1 MARKRTAGLHER
13 GQTYEINDDCCFGIG
28 RTGSYYVDQREI
40 VIAKFSVDTPMYGIS
55 RSKKPKV
62 SVADPVLTSTE
73 RYLALSSGLRLARE
87 LSAELRPG
95 ELHQGMLWPIVWG
108 EQGDAYLFTPRPNG
122 VSYFNVRGNPI
133 RLSRAAAIIILSAR
147 WDEVLHLGPTPSAAE
162 RKALW
167 DQANGE
173 AATWI
178 DYPRAAA
185 DIGKVLGGASLRCP
199 LGEKSH
205 FMQASTTSGHNLLLD
220 TGACNHLIG
229 IDAVGHLK
237 EHIRDSANPLE
248 LDTATGKLD
257 VNRCIDLWIQEL
269 NLELTAYILEN
280 NPGALS
286 VGRLCI
292 DNGFEFWWPAH
303 SYTPVLQSSD
313 GTKIFLRVDNYTPEL
328 RTTPQSDECAHDR
341 AMPARASKSSKSDGK
356 ASSKTAGAEPSSS
369 STPPPKGAEEAGLF
383 SEEWVQIPEDTEKTR
398 EASQTEVQA
407 LSLIHI

>member
-1 MARKRTAGLHER
+1 MKAVGGRAMMARKCTAELHDR
-13 GQTYEINDDCCFGIG
+13 GHTHAINDDYCFGIG
-28 RTGSYYVDQREI
+28 RTGSYYVDQRKI
-40 VIAKFSVDTPMYGIS
+40 VIAKFSVDTPMYGVS
-55 RSKKPKV
+55 RSKKPKIN
-62 SVADPVLTSTE
+62 VANPVLTSTE

-95 ELHQGMLWPIVWG
+95 EVHQGMLWPIVWG

-122 VSYFNVRGNPI
+122 VTYFNVRGNPI

-167 DQANGE
+167 DQADGE

-185 DIGKVLGGASLRCP
+185 DIGKIFGGASLRCP

-229 IDAVGHLK
+229 IDAVKHLK
-237 EHIRDSANPLE
+237 EHIRDSASPLE
-248 LDTATGKLD
+248 LDTATGKLK

-280 NPGALS
+280 NPGAIS
-286 VGRLCI
+286 IGRLCI

-303 SYTPVLQSSD
+303 SYTPVL
-313 GTKIFLRVDNYTPEL
+313 
-328 RTTPQSDECAHDR
+328 
-341 AMPARASKSSKSDGK
+341 
-356 ASSKTAGAEPSSS
+356 
-369 STPPPKGAEEAGLF
+369 
-383 SEEWVQIPEDTEKTR
+383 
-398 EASQTEVQA
+398 
-407 LSLIHI
+407 